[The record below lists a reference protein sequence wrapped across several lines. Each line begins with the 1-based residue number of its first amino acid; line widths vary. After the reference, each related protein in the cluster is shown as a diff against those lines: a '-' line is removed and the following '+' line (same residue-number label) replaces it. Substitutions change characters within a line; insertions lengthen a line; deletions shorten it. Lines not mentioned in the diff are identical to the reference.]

1 MDKQEFYL
9 NQSLNHECFKLPERD
24 KNYLL
29 KNNYLNEYFTDK
41 EKAQVRSNLG
51 ITPLLDELK
60 RLILAKVFD
69 EQGNVTFDLE
79 PHEDEFSKV
88 LSSATIYQ
96 ILLKYYTKEELDQ
109 WREELIDE
117 FNQLKKDSKVIIDNK
132 LDEDSENPVQNK
144 IIYNIIK
151 SIENSYNR
159 LANTKADKEDLDNY
173 YDADII
179 DNILLNYIQESD
191 LKNNYYTKEQ
201 IDTLISEGVDIH
213 EATTSMIDSLFD
225 NQF

>member
-29 KNNYLNEYFTDK
+29 KNNYLNEYFTDE

-117 FNQLKKDSKVIIDNK
+117 FNQFKKDSKVIIDNK

-201 IDTLISEGVDIH
+201 IDTLISKGVDIN